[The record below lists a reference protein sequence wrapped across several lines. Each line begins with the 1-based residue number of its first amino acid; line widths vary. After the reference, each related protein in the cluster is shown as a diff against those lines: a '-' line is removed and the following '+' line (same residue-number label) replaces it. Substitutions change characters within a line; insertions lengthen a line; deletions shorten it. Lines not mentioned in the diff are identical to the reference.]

1 MTIDVYDLT
10 YICMRSLR
18 IQMVAKTIIQ
28 MILRGGSSLD
38 AFNRSRP
45 SRTILVNLR
54 LALEFVVTSWKTRS
68 RGGFVTLIPNNII
81 VYIIIVHV
89 KLHYVMKSHIT
100 IYRYLPVCCIHRLQY
115 SLSLQKW

>member
-1 MTIDVYDLT
+1 MTIEVYDLT

-18 IQMVAKTIIQ
+18 IQTVAKTIIQ

-81 VYIIIVHV
+81 VYHMRTSKTLVSVFTFIFFIFIPISV
-89 KLHYVMKSHIT
+89 
-100 IYRYLPVCCIHRLQY
+100 PVFM
-115 SLSLQKW
+115 